1 MSQMLMS
8 AILRE
13 FLPTPEMGL
22 NAFADYLAKSK

>member
-1 MSQMLMS
+1 MS